1 MTTEIIIGIDL
12 GTTNSV
18 VSVIENGR
26 PRVIGESGQSILP
39 SVVGVDQNGGLIVGR
54 PAQNQLILAPERT
67 VKSIKRRMGEDDTVR
82 LGDMEFTPQEISAVI
97 LRKLKQMAED
107 DLGRPIGKAVITVPA
122 FFNEIQR
129 EATRSAGE
137 MAGLNVVRIIN
148 EPTAAALAYFP
159 NQHATERVLVYDL
172 GGGTFD
178 VSVVQIE
185 GGVVEVLASHG
196 DTRLG
201 GDDFDQLLFEH
212 VREIFLK
219 QHKIDLN
226 ESPFS
231 RSRLLQAV
239 ESAKIQLSFEA
250 IVRIDEEFI
259 AESKGVP
266 LNLSLEIK
274 RFDYEKMIQPWL
286 MRTLTCLGKALDD
299 AKLTATQ
306 ISRVLLVGGSTRT
319 PLVRHLLNDRLG
331 LPLHTEVDPDLCVAM
346 GAAMQGAIISGAD
359 VQAVLVDI
367 TPHSL
372 GIQCTGSL
380 AGMRFEHNF
389 SPIITK
395 NSPLPISGS
404 EMFVTASDGQKSAL
418 ISVFQGENDDVRYND
433 EVGEFELE
441 GLAEVSRGNEILVRF
456 SLDLDGILQVT
467 ATEQATGNS
476 RDLVINNSVARFR
489 CSNQEAAQSRLDDA
503 FAASGELR
511 SRDENAN
518 LNSESMIDVPSP
530 SEWTQDKGDAIS
542 PELRTLMEE
551 AHEMIV
557 RSEPLVENAA
567 PEDAEEL
574 RELLTRLKSA
584 VQRRSGAELKETLS
598 DLEDLVFYLQ
608 DA

>member
-1 MTTEIIIGIDL
+1 
-12 GTTNSV
+12 
-18 VSVIENGR
+18 
-26 PRVIGESGQSILP
+26 
-39 SVVGVDQNGGLIVGR
+39 
-54 PAQNQLILAPERT
+54 
-67 VKSIKRRMGEDDTVR
+67 
-82 LGDMEFTPQEISAVI
+82 
-97 LRKLKQMAED
+97 
-107 DLGRPIGKAVITVPA
+107 
-122 FFNEIQR
+122 
-129 EATRSAGE
+129 
-137 MAGLNVVRIIN
+137 
-148 EPTAAALAYFP
+148 
-159 NQHATERVLVYDL
+159 
-172 GGGTFD
+172 
-178 VSVVQIE
+178 
-185 GGVVEVLASHG
+185 
-196 DTRLG
+196 
-201 GDDFDQLLFEH
+201 
-212 VREIFLK
+212 
-219 QHKIDLN
+219 
-226 ESPFS
+226 
-231 RSRLLQAV
+231 
-239 ESAKIQLSFEA
+239 
-250 IVRIDEEFI
+250 
-259 AESKGVP
+259 
-266 LNLSLEIK
+266 
-274 RFDYEKMIQPWL
+274 MIQPWL

-584 VQRRSGAELKETLS
+584 VQRKSGAELKETLS